1 MDIELDFVDDAS
13 EAKNHTKIKPNPIC
27 IDFGTLKT
35 ACKPH
40 THIHMWKYESIYFTV
55 HYYVLL
61 IIVK

>member
-40 THIHMWKYESIYFTV
+40 THIHM
-55 HYYVLL
+55 
-61 IIVK
+61 